1 MFNKAITTTLAVMSA
16 VSALALTPSQ
26 MAKLRKM
33 SERPAIVGRDTTSVP
48 GVIIEHWDPP
58 LINELGEA
66 EYYRTNTVVGIVGKK
81 QPTTWSQVK
90 YALEKRADEAEADAK
105 KTRDV
110 QKAAKKAGKNLD
122 KVVKTIEK
130 ARDKSTTPEK
140 TELYQLL
147 LDIINDV

>member
-1 MFNKAITTTLAVMSA
+1 MHSKAMITLLAAMAAANV
-16 VSALALTPSQ
+16 LALTPSQ

-58 LINELGEA
+58 YINELGEA
-66 EYYRTNTVVGIVGKK
+66 EYYRTNTVVSIVGKK

-90 YALEKRADEAEADAK
+90 DALEKHADEAEADAK
-105 KTRDV
+105 KTRDL

-122 KVVKTIEK
+122 KIVKMIKK
-130 ARDKSTTPEK
+130 ARDKSTTPEE

-147 LDIINDV
+147 LDIINA